1 MTCCS
6 YCERQA
12 VTTILSNPERVC
24 REHAEEFWT
33 GLLGFAM
40 DRRRDAAYE
49 SFPVSFPRALEN
61 VPRRPIRVIR
71 EAFPLRVAS

>member
-1 MTCCS
+1 MTCP
-6 YCERQA
+6 YCEHQA

-33 GLLGFAM
+33 GLLAFAM

-49 SFPVSFPRALEN
+49 NFPVSFPRAVESA
-61 VPRRPIRVIR
+61 PRRPHPVIH
-71 EAFPLRVAS
+71 EVFPLRVAS